1 MTRSEDGLDELTR
14 ASGLDLAE
22 YRTAHVEERV
32 RRACDVERV
41 DGTRALARLLRTDDG
56 ARARFRRAVA
66 VSHTGFFRDAEQ
78 FALIEREL
86 LPRLAGR
93 ARRLRCWSA
102 GCADGSELYSLA
114 VVLQRASL
122 LESSFL
128 LGSDLLE
135 ENVSAARR
143 GHALPEI
150 TPGMRARV
158 RFERRDL
165 LRDGAPAGRFSLVI
179 CRNVAIYLA
188 PAAKRRLHFLLAGSL
203 APGGALVV
211 GRSERIGYA
220 ATLGLAQAG
229 PHVYV
234 RR

>member
-1 MTRSEDGLDELTR
+1 VISSEDGLDELTR

-22 YRTAHVEERV
+22 YRAAHVEERV
-32 RRACDVERV
+32 RRACDAERV
-41 DGTRALARLLRTDDG
+41 DGSRALARLLRADEA
-56 ARARFRRAVA
+56 ARGRFRRAVA

-78 FALIEREL
+78 FVVIEREL
-86 LPRLAGR
+86 LPRLAER

-143 GHALPEI
+143 GPTFPEI
-150 TPGMRARV
+150 TAGMRAKV

-165 LRDGAPAGRFSLVI
+165 LRDGAPPGRFSLVI

-188 PAAKRRLHFLLAGSL
+188 PDAKRRLHSLLAGSL

-220 ATLGLAQAG
+220 GTLGLAQAG
-229 PHVYV
+229 PHVYL
-234 RR
+234 RP